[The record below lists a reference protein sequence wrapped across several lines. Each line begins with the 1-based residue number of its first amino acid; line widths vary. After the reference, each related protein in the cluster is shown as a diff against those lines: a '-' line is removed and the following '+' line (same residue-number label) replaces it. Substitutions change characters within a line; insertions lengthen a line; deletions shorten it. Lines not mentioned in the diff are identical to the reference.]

1 MTKAIV
7 PENQQSKQRILGVA
21 FASVFIDYMGI
32 GLVVPLLPFYG
43 KSFGASALEVGVL
56 FGIYFLLGIVA
67 PSIWGSLS
75 DRIGRRPALLFNI
88 AGTALSYLWLG
99 LANSLWMLFV
109 ARILA
114 GASGASIVIAQSYVS
129 DLTTTENRRKAL
141 SFIKAASVIGL
152 AIGPA
157 IGGFLLG
164 GDPTQPNFRLPGL
177 VAAVASGLI
186 FGLAVM
192 ALPRGVRRTHTVST
206 KIPTSL
212 RQALTEV
219 NQVIRRPLM
228 GTLLSMVFLAMV
240 AFTGIQAIFAL
251 WCEQRFGWG
260 PQQFSY
266 FVIYYCLCV
275 VTLQVTLTSSLSR
288 RFGDVGL
295 LLFSLIVGS
304 CGLFV
309 VPFSQTLPQ
318 FLILVFAT
326 ATEALFHT
334 GRATLVTQ
342 LAGVNQQGKTLGLM
356 QSVIGLSQFLGAL
369 LAGYLF
375 GAFGINWP
383 YWVGSILMIVA
394 TVICWQRLTQSS
406 LSMVLRQRRR
416 QKLMHLFNLLDRDQ
430 SGIIERQDLQQ
441 IGQDL
446 AKLRNWLPDT
456 VQYQGLQTAFMELS
470 DFLQTLADRD
480 GNQQI
485 DQIEWLHC
493 LEQPRRVDNELAH
506 HFLRIIDANQDNQV
520 TLEELNIF
528 YQALENNT
536 LVLKETFDTLDLN
549 QDGYLSQT
557 EFEVIFAQ
565 FLYSDDVQAPGNWM
579 FGASLPLKL

>member
-1 MTKAIV
+1 MIKAIV
-7 PENQQSKQRILGVA
+7 PNHQQSKQRILGIA

-43 KSFGASALEVGVL
+43 KFFGASALEVGGL

-67 PSIWGSLS
+67 PAIWGSLS

-99 LANSLWMLFV
+99 LANSLLMLFM

-114 GASGASIVIAQSYVS
+114 GACGASIVIAQSYVS
-129 DLTTTENRRKAL
+129 DLTTSENRRKAL
-141 SFIKAASVIGL
+141 SIIEAASFIGL
-152 AIGPA
+152 VIGPA
-157 IGGFLLG
+157 IGGLLLG
-164 GDPTQPNFRLPGL
+164 NDPTQSNFRLPGL
-177 VAAVASGLI
+177 VAAVASGLV
-186 FGLAVM
+186 FGFAWI
-192 ALPRGVRRTHTVST
+192 ALPRGVHPIRTAST
-206 KIPTSL
+206 QMPTSP
-212 RQALTEV
+212 RQVLANI
-219 NQVIRRPLM
+219 NQVVRRPLM
-228 GTLLSMVFLAMV
+228 GTLLTMVFLAML

-260 PQQFSY
+260 PQQFCY

-275 VTLQVTLTSSLSR
+275 VTMQMVLTGPLSR

-295 LLFSLIVGS
+295 VLFSLIVGS

-318 FLILVFAT
+318 FLILIFAT

-334 GRATLVTQ
+334 GRSTLVTQ

-356 QSVIGLSQFLGAL
+356 QSVMGLSRFLGAI

-375 GAFGINWP
+375 GTFGADWP
-383 YWVGSILMIVA
+383 YWIGAILMLIA
-394 TVICWQRLTQSS
+394 TILCWQTLTQSN
-406 LSMVLRQRRR
+406 LSALLQRRRR
-416 QKLMHLFNLLDRDQ
+416 QKLMHLFNLLDRDRN
-430 SGIIERQDLQQ
+430 GTIERQDLQRF
-441 IGQDL
+441 GEDL

-456 VQYQGLQTAFMELS
+456 AQYQELQAACIGLS
-470 DFLQTLADRD
+470 DLLHTLADRD

-485 DQIEWLHC
+485 DPVEWLHC
-493 LEQPRRVDNELAH
+493 WEQPQQIDNKFAH
-506 HFLRIIDANQDNQV
+506 YFLRIIDANKDNQA
-520 TLEELNIF
+520 TLDELSTF
-528 YQALENNT
+528 YQALGISA
-536 LVLKETFDTLDLN
+536 LSIKEAFNTLDLN
-549 QDGYLSQT
+549 QDGHLSQS
-557 EFEVIFAQ
+557 EFEAIFAQ
-565 FLYSDDVQAPGNWM
+565 FLYSDDVQVPGNWM